1 MTGKRGGFGSD
12 LAKVD
17 AYENTA
23 ADYDE
28 VPELTDEDFALG
40 TWQLGSKPVSP
51 SEGQTAMAAKIRP
64 RGRPALTGGKEHV
77 NLRVDRDVM
86 AAFRATG
93 PGWQSR
99 MNDALRKA
107 AGL

>member
-1 MTGKRGGFGSD
+1 
-12 LAKVD
+12 
-17 AYENTA
+17 
-23 ADYDE
+23 
-28 VPELTDEDFALG
+28 
-40 TWQLGSKPVSP
+40 
-51 SEGQTAMAAKIRP
+51 MAAMIRP
-64 RGRPALTGGKEHV
+64 RGRPALTGGQEHV

-86 AAFRATG
+86 AAFRVTG